1 MDNKLIVFTFYR
13 IDKDITKESEMEKV
27 NILWTNAHPDLA
39 QTMVFMYA
47 INAKKQGWFDE
58 VDIIIW
64 GPTAKLVAEDESV
77 QDEIRKAQEA
87 GVKVFACSSCA
98 SMYGVVEKL
107 QALGLEVRGMGTPL
121 TQILKSNEK
130 LITI

>member
-1 MDNKLIVFTFYR
+1 
-13 IDKDITKESEMEKV
+13 MEKV
-27 NILWTNAHPDLA
+27 NILWSNPHPDLA
-39 QTMVFMYA
+39 QTMVFMYGV
-47 INAKKQGWFDE
+47 NAKKQGWFDE

-107 QALGLEVRGMGTPL
+107 QALGLEVRGMGKPL